1 MPDAAMA
8 AYEKGLACNINL
20 IQELDFWGVADQQV
34 IALRQLCEIPPRHG
48 PVLLKP

>member
-34 IALRQLCEIPPRHG
+34 IALRQLCEIPPTHG